1 MMIKEMRSE
10 DKPRERFA
18 KAPDTASMVDLVAIL
33 LRTGRHGC
41 SVMDMAQEVV
51 EQIRLS
57 TDVNGFDNLDWRD
70 LISVKGVGQD
80 KAIAVCAAVELGR
93 RMAQFHNKKQLEN
106 FSFPEAVASYFMEKL
121 RHEDQ
126 EHFIVCFLN
135 TKNRLLG
142 YKEICVGSLD
152 AAPVDIKEAMR
163 WALRFKAHGMIL
175 VHNHPS
181 GYPEPSDADINLTRQ
196 FRRATSF
203 FDIRL
208 LDHVII
214 GDGEFASLN
223 KNGLV

>member
-80 KAIAVCAAVELGR
+80 KAITVCAAVELGR
-93 RMAQFHNKKQLEN
+93 
-106 FSFPEAVASYFMEKL
+106 SFIIRKSW
-121 RHEDQ
+121 R
-126 EHFIVCFLN
+126 
-135 TKNRLLG
+135 
-142 YKEICVGSLD
+142 
-152 AAPVDIKEAMR
+152 
-163 WALRFKAHGMIL
+163 IL
-175 VHNHPS
+175 VSPKQWHH
-181 GYPEPSDADINLTRQ
+181 ILW
-196 FRRATSF
+196 
-203 FDIRL
+203 
-208 LDHVII
+208 
-214 GDGEFASLN
+214 
-223 KNGLV
+223 KN

>member
-1 MMIKEMRSE
+1 M
-10 DKPRERFA
+10 
-18 KAPDTASMVDLVAIL
+18 
-33 LRTGRHGC
+33 
-41 SVMDMAQEVV
+41 
-51 EQIRLS
+51 
-57 TDVNGFDNLDWRD
+57 
-70 LISVKGVGQD
+70 
-80 KAIAVCAAVELGR
+80 
-93 RMAQFHNKKQLEN
+93 
-106 FSFPEAVASYFMEKL
+106 
-121 RHEDQ
+121 
-126 EHFIVCFLN
+126 
-135 TKNRLLG
+135 LG

-163 WALRFKAHGMIL
+163 WALRFKAHGIIL

-196 FRRATSF
+196 FTRATSF

>member
-80 KAIAVCAAVELGR
+80 L
-93 RMAQFHNKKQLEN
+93 
-106 FSFPEAVASYFMEKL
+106 
-121 RHEDQ
+121 
-126 EHFIVCFLN
+126 
-135 TKNRLLG
+135 
-142 YKEICVGSLD
+142 SL
-152 AAPVDIKEAMR
+152 I
-163 WALRFKAHGMIL
+163 HI
-175 VHNHPS
+175 
-181 GYPEPSDADINLTRQ
+181 
-196 FRRATSF
+196 
-203 FDIRL
+203 
-208 LDHVII
+208 
-214 GDGEFASLN
+214 
-223 KNGLV
+223 

>member
-80 KAIAVCAAVELGR
+80 KAITVCAAVELGR
-93 RMAQFHNKKQLEN
+93 RLAQFHNKKQLEN

-121 RHEDQ
+121 RHEPY
-126 EHFIVCFLN
+126 F
-135 TKNRLLG
+135 
-142 YKEICVGSLD
+142 
-152 AAPVDIKEAMR
+152 
-163 WALRFKAHGMIL
+163 
-175 VHNHPS
+175 
-181 GYPEPSDADINLTRQ
+181 INLIRIP
-196 FRRATSF
+196 FRLRGIFLFIFPICHNMRSF
-203 FDIRL
+203 NYN
-208 LDHVII
+208 
-214 GDGEFASLN
+214 S
-223 KNGLV
+223 

>member
-80 KAIAVCAAVELGR
+80 KAITVCAAVELGR
-93 RMAQFHNKKQLEN
+93 RLAQFHNKKQLEN

-121 RHEDQ
+121 RH
-126 EHFIVCFLN
+126 
-135 TKNRLLG
+135 
-142 YKEICVGSLD
+142 GSLD

-196 FRRATSF
+196 FTRATSF

-223 KNGLV
+223 QNGLV

>member
-1 MMIKEMRSE
+1 MK
-10 DKPRERFA
+10 RFA

-80 KAIAVCAAVELGR
+80 KEITVCAAVELGR
-93 RMAQFHNKKQLEN
+93 RLAQFHNKKQLEN

-126 EHFIVCFLN
+126 EHFIVCF
-135 TKNRLLG
+135 
-142 YKEICVGSLD
+142 
-152 AAPVDIKEAMR
+152 
-163 WALRFKAHGMIL
+163 
-175 VHNHPS
+175 
-181 GYPEPSDADINLTRQ
+181 
-196 FRRATSF
+196 
-203 FDIRL
+203 
-208 LDHVII
+208 
-214 GDGEFASLN
+214 
-223 KNGLV
+223 

>member
-80 KAIAVCAAVELGR
+80 KAITVCAAVELGR
-93 RMAQFHNKKQLEN
+93 RLAQLEN

-181 GYPEPSDADINLTRQ
+181 GDADINLTRQ
-196 FRRATSF
+196 FTRATSF

-223 KNGLV
+223 QNGLV

>member
-80 KAIAVCAAVELGR
+80 KAITVCAAVELGR
-93 RMAQFHNKKQLEN
+93 RLAQFHNKKQLEN

-163 WALRFKAHGMIL
+163 WALRFLIY
-175 VHNHPS
+175 
-181 GYPEPSDADINLTRQ
+181 GY
-196 FRRATSF
+196 
-203 FDIRL
+203 
-208 LDHVII
+208 
-214 GDGEFASLN
+214 
-223 KNGLV
+223 

>member
-1 MMIKEMRSE
+1 
-10 DKPRERFA
+10 
-18 KAPDTASMVDLVAIL
+18 
-33 LRTGRHGC
+33 
-41 SVMDMAQEVV
+41 MDMAQEVV

-80 KAIAVCAAVELGR
+80 KAITVCAAVELGR
-93 RMAQFHNKKQLEN
+93 RLAQFHNKKQLEN